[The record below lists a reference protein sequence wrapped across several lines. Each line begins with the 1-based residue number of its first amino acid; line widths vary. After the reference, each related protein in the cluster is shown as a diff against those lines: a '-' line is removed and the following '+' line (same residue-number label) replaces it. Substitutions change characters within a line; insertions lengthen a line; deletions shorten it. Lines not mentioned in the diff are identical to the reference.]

1 MMEGITGYVYLFGIN
16 IPITELLLLL
26 SLVII
31 VYLAILEFEFRQI
44 RKITKKFDDEELI
57 LTKSIREL
65 RDSVSELRNAI
76 NVGRNIERP
85 DNNKAQ

>member
-1 MMEGITGYVYLFGIN
+1 MGGITGYVYLFGIN

>member
-1 MMEGITGYVYLFGIN
+1 MEGITGYVYLFGIN

-65 RDSVSELRNAI
+65 RDSVSELRNTI
-76 NVGRNIERP
+76 NVGRNIERQ
-85 DNNKAQ
+85 DNNKT

>member
-1 MMEGITGYVYLFGIN
+1 MEGITGYVYLFGIN

-65 RDSVSELRNAI
+65 RDSVGELRNAI

>member
-65 RDSVSELRNAI
+65 RDSVSELRNTI
-76 NVGRNIERP
+76 NVGRNIERQ
-85 DNNKAQ
+85 DNNKT

>member
-1 MMEGITGYVYLFGIN
+1 MEGITGYVYLFGIN
-16 IPITELLLLL
+16 IPITELMLLL

>member
-1 MMEGITGYVYLFGIN
+1 MEGITGYVYLFGIN

>member
-1 MMEGITGYVYLFGIN
+1 MEGITGYVYLFGIN

-65 RDSVSELRNAI
+65 RDSVGELRNTI
-76 NVGRNIERP
+76 NVGRNIERR
-85 DNNKAQ
+85 DNNKS